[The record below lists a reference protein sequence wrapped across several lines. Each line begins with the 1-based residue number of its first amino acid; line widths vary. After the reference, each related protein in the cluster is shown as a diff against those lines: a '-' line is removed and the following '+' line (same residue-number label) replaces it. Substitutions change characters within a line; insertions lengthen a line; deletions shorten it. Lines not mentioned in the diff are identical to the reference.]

1 MFKYTIR
8 TLYYQNTIYVTGQS
22 DSDKEISSEIV
33 HNWRISILNVMSSTS
48 LCLTNFHISMILDI
62 KEELLY
68 RVPSTFG
75 LSTYPDVVVR

>member
-1 MFKYTIR
+1 MS
-8 TLYYQNTIYVTGQS
+8 Q

-33 HNWRISILNVMSSTS
+33 HNWRISIFNVMPSTS
-48 LCLTNFHISMILDI
+48 LCLTNFHILMILDI

-68 RVPSTFG
+68 SVPSTFG